1 MQSNK
6 SLTCFVHLV
15 DAVEVVYISE
25 QHSRLHHWNQRVPLS
40 DFYNISIKH
49 LSRSWVSGYHDGAEL
64 SPLEWSQPAALRIS
78 PMLMRAWGMRGA
90 DQYFISPFMFIF
102 SLCVLFRS
110 VDLTAQKKVWKNTFI
125 YFFCFNPGLQLF
137 SFSY

>member
-1 MQSNK
+1 MFC
-6 SLTCFVHLV
+6 TPRWRCW
-15 DAVEVVYISE
+15 
-25 QHSRLHHWNQRVPLS
+25 SRLYQRAAQSSSPLES
-40 DFYNISIKH
+40 KGSFFRFLHLNISIKH
-49 LSRSWVSGYHDGAEL
+49 MSRSWVSGYRDGAEL

-110 VDLTAQKKVWKNTFI
+110 VDLTAQKRCGKTHLFL
-125 YFFCFNPGLQLF
+125 FCFYSGLQLF
-137 SFSY
+137 SFSTNSTLSR